1 MIIISF
7 LLEGILSNYIYKFI
21 PLFTLTSIVISSYY
35 KQNDIL
41 KYSVIIGILYDAVYT
56 NTIILNSLLFFFISL
71 FILYFNKNITKN
83 IFNLIILNIIII
95 TIYLIINY
103 LLQIILN
110 NIEFDLYLILKSI
123 LKSVITN
130 TIYLFILSIVLR
142 HKLFKSSYI

>member
-41 KYSVIIGILYDAVYT
+41 KYSIFIGILYDVTYT
-56 NTIILNSLLFFFISL
+56 NTIILNSLIFFFISL
-71 FILYFNKNITKN
+71 LTLYFNKNFKKN
-83 IFNLIILNIIII
+83 IFNLILLNIIVI
-95 TIYLIINY
+95 TIYLIITY

-110 NIEFDLYLILKSI
+110 NVELNLIIFKTILKSI
-123 LKSVITN
+123 TTN
-130 TIYLFILSIVLR
+130 TIYLLIMSIILR
-142 HKLFKSSYI
+142 HKLYKRSYS